1 MKDTFFEVPGS
12 KQARMIDLYA
22 HKKGFKEYGV
32 DVPDSIASQK
42 NKLILL
48 DPKEDSFFFQGAS
61 IEDGGSG
68 LVSTANDYLKFATML
83 LNKGSFNGKR
93 ILNPE
98 TVEIMTSNQVEKKAK
113 PYKFDAFGF
122 GVTVGVTGGF
132 PDPVIEPILDST
144 KDRAAVLTFNFFTFG
159 FIFRI

>member
-1 MKDTFFEVPGS
+1 MP
-12 KQARMIDLYA
+12 
-22 HKKGFKEYGV
+22 
-32 DVPDSIASQK
+32 
-42 NKLILL
+42 
-48 DPKEDSFFFQGAS
+48 

-113 PYKFDAFGF
+113 PYKLDAWFWSYCWSCSKF
-122 GVTVGVTGGF
+122 KKN
-132 PDPVIEPILDST
+132 ENE
-144 KDRAAVLTFNFFTFG
+144 KR
-159 FIFRI
+159 R